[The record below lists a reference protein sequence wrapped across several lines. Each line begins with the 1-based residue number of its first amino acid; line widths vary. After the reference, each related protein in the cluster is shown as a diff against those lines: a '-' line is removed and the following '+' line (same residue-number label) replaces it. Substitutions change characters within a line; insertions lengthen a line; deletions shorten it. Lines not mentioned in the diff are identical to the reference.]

1 MGYYHMDYIKLWQEF
16 SDVPINSRDEIEER
30 FLHFEKGTDK
40 IDIWSWFDQKLPKG
54 IAYELCK

>member
-1 MGYYHMDYIKLWQEF
+1 MDYIKLWQEF